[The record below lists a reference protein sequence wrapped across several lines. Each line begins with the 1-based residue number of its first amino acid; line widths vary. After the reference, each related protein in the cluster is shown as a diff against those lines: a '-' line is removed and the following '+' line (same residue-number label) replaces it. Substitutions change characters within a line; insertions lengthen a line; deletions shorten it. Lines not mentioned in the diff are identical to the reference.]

1 MEILLIMILALVV
14 LGIASIR
21 WGVDSTDGINSR
33 PEWFRRQNWS
43 GFH

>member
-1 MEILLIMILALVV
+1 METILIIILVLVV

-21 WGVDSTDGINSR
+21 WGVDSSDGIKS
-33 PEWFRRQNWS
+33 PEWVRRQNWK

>member
-1 MEILLIMILALVV
+1 METLLLMILALVA

-21 WGVDSTDGINSR
+21 WGVDSRDGINS
-33 PEWFRRQNWS
+33 PEWIRRQNWK

>member
-1 MEILLIMILALVV
+1 METILIVILVLVV

-21 WGVDSTDGINSR
+21 WGVDSTDGINS
-33 PEWFRRQNWS
+33 PEWIRRQNWI

>member
-1 MEILLIMILALVV
+1 METMLIVILVLVL

-21 WGVDSTDGINSR
+21 WGVDSSDGIDS
-33 PEWFRRQNWS
+33 PEWFRRQNWK

>member
-1 MEILLIMILALVV
+1 MESMLIVILVLVA

-21 WGVDSTDGINSR
+21 WGVDSNDGIDS
-33 PEWFRRQNWS
+33 PEWIRRQNWK